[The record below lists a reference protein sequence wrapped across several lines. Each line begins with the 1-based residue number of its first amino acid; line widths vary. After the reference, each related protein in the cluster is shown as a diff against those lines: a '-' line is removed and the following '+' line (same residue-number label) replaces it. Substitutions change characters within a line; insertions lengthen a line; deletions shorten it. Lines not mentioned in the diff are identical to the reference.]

1 MPNLSGRVPRSGGD
15 ADKSGAHAELRL
27 PWSPAF
33 RSGPARLVKLGLSRD
48 DLSPDDL
55 SPDGL
60 SPDGLSPDGLSQDG
74 LSQDGLSQDGL
85 SQDGVVDGGRFDLAF
100 EKNRCCPVSEV
111 DRQSVLAGWPGA
123 GSSFLGW
130 GEDPDARRRG

>member
-60 SPDGLSPDGLSQDG
+60 SPDGLS
-74 LSQDGLSQDGL
+74 
-85 SQDGVVDGGRFDLAF
+85 QDGVVDGGRFDLAF

>member
-1 MPNLSGRVPRSGGD
+1 MPNLSGRVPRSGGN

-33 RSGPARLVKLGLSRD
+33 RSGPARLAKLGLSRD
-48 DLSPDDL
+48 DLSPD
-55 SPDGL
+55 GL
-60 SPDGLSPDGLSQDG
+60 SP
-74 LSQDGLSQDGL
+74 
-85 SQDGVVDGGRFDLAF
+85 DGVVDGGRFDLAF

-123 GSSFLGW
+123 GSSSLG
-130 GEDPDARRRG
+130 